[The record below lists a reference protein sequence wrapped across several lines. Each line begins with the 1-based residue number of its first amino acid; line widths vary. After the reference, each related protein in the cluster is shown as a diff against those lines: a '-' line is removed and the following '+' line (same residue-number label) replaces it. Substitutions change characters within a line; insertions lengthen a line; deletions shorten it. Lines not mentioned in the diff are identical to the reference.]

1 MIIKRFALLM
11 IHLITLNA
19 SAMTDDKYG
28 AFYIKDSIMAAFPLM
43 KDKNKWIWYK
53 KERPEYAWVAET
65 GFYENGKFRGNGF
78 GFMASIGS
86 ANLENT
92 PRREGSLDELI
103 EFAGKNAFLTNESPF
118 YKIKSINNS
127 IMYSSRISAKVI
139 AGELIMLGTQNSEA
153 VEISKFQNPT
163 HMRLQAILPEGDE
176 SYVCYPKLERI
187 SP

>member
-1 MIIKRFALLM
+1 MIIKKFMLIMLAL
-11 IHLITLNA
+11 ISLNA
-19 SAMTDDKYG
+19 SAGMDDKCR

-43 KDKNKWIWYK
+43 KDKDKWIWYK

-92 PRREGSLDELI
+92 PRREGSLSELI
-103 EFAGKNAFLTNESPF
+103 EFAGKNAFLTKESPF

-127 IMYSSRISAKVI
+127 IMYSSQISAKVI
-139 AGELIMLGTQNSEA
+139 TGELIMLGTQNSEA